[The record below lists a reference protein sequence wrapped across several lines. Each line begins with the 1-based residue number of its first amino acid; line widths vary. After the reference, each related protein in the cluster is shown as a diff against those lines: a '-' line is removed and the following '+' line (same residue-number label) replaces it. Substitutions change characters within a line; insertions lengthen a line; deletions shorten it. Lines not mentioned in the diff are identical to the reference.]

1 MIEHYGRIIVV
12 NGDVLPVEDYYDGI
26 DDTEDGKTIDRIISG
41 INPRS
46 EYTHGDVRAL
56 AQGAL
61 FLLDKDQSA
70 EAIRSSVEQHPSAQN
85 ESDERVSTV
94 AEGIIQGY
102 DLELERLRQLKKTV
116 DVSVARR
123 DVFIA
128 VIRNLE
134 QLSEYDL
141 ERIAVIM
148 GYEKN
153 HFSPKNQ
160 SMIEGDATRAR
171 DWRERQHK
179 D

>member
-41 INPRS
+41 IDRRS
-46 EYTHGDVRAL
+46 EHVHGDVRAL

-61 FLLDKDQSA
+61 FLLDKDQGA
-70 EAIRSSVEQHPSAQN
+70 ESIRSSVEQHPSAQN
-85 ESDERVSTV
+85 ESDERIS
-94 AEGIIQGY
+94 AIADGIMQGY
-102 DLELERLRQLKKTV
+102 AAEVKRLQHMKKMV
-116 DVSVARR
+116 DVSSAKR

-134 QLSEYDL
+134 QLSEHDL
-141 ERIAVIM
+141 ERISEMM
-148 GYEKN
+148 GYDKA
-153 HFSPKNQ
+153 HFKPQ
-160 SMIEGDATRAR
+160 AQPGTEIDARER
-171 DWRERQHK
+171 DQRERQYK